1 MRQLNF
7 IVLFAI
13 ALLLVL
19 FALENTDPV
28 SVQITPGNSVSA
40 PLAVELIVAMG
51 IGAVIAWFFS
61 VWSNMQ
67 KVIEMQP
74 TTEKIQNME
83 QELTEMTM
91 ILRDQKQLGAAIDV
105 EVEEEKDKAS

>member
-7 IVLFAI
+7 IVIFAI

-19 FALENTDPV
+19 FALENTDPATI
-28 SVQITPGNSVSA
+28 QITPGKTVSA

-67 KVIEMQP
+67 SKIELQP
-74 TTEKIQNME
+74 ATDKIQNME
-83 QELTEMTM
+83 EELAQMS
-91 ILRDQKQLGAAIDV
+91 IVLRDQKQLGAAIDV
-105 EVEEEKDKAS
+105 EVEEEKDKAN

>member
-7 IVLFAI
+7 IVIFAV
-13 ALLLVL
+13 ALILVL

-28 SVQITPGNSVSA
+28 SIQIVPGKSVSA
-40 PLAVELIVAMG
+40 PLAVELIIAMG

-74 TTEKIQNME
+74 ANEKIQNME
-83 QELTEMTM
+83 QELTEMSM
-91 ILRDQKQLGAAIDV
+91 IISDQKQLGAAIDV
-105 EVEEEKDKAS
+105 EVEEKEKLT